1 MSKMK
6 DLWYDHHMDKHNNY
20 NSSNATNGE
29 SNKETTMSETTYP
42 LDLTITELEAL
53 NKTVGIAI
61 DNLTQKINKHGADS
75 PLGRTAKADRSA
87 LWDCAVRIHEALGE
101 EYNG

>member
-1 MSKMK
+1 MNRILKAI
-6 DLWYDHHMDKHNNY
+6 NY

-29 SNKETTMSETTYP
+29 LNQEKTMQDARYS
-42 LDLTITELEAL
+42 LLLTVTELEAL

-61 DNLTQKINKHGADS
+61 DNLTQKINKHGAET
-75 PLGRTAKADRSA
+75 PLGRTAKADRSS
-87 LWDCAVRIHEALGE
+87 LWDCSVVIHDALGE

>member
-1 MSKMK
+1 MNRILKAI
-6 DLWYDHHMDKHNNY
+6 NY
-20 NSSNATNGE
+20 NSSNATNGI
-29 SNKETTMSETTYP
+29 SNQEKTMNEARYA
-42 LDLTITELEAL
+42 LDLTVTELEAL

-75 PLGRTAKADRSA
+75 PLGRTAKADRST
-87 LWDCAVRIHEALGE
+87 LWDCSVAIHDALGE